1 MVCKRVKD
9 RRLVPIARML
19 LHVRR
24 NIVGG
29 IAALVVVVGS
39 LTSSHAQEAGGVAA
53 STRVPPKSSQP
64 AHNLRTNSIV
74 SKPNSSLG
82 DVDLDG
88 RYQFDEPAMSQ
99 NKGLRPAH
107 RTRGMATDHSS
118 GMTSPIV
125 GSEEW
130 QKQEENE
137 ERLDRKLNNQIRS
150 ICKHC

>member
-1 MVCKRVKD
+1 MVSKSVTE
-9 RRLVPIARML
+9 RRLVPIARTL
-19 LHVRR
+19 LHMRR
-24 NIVGG
+24 NIVAG

-39 LTSSHAQEAGGVAA
+39 PTSSHAQEVGGVAA
-53 STRVPPKSSQP
+53 STRVPTKSSQR
-64 AHNLRTNSIV
+64 AHNVRPNRIV

-99 NKGLRPAH
+99 NEGLRPAH
-107 RTRGMATDHSS
+107 RTGGTATDHSS
-118 GMTSPIV
+118 RMTSPIV

-130 QKQEENE
+130 QKQEENQ